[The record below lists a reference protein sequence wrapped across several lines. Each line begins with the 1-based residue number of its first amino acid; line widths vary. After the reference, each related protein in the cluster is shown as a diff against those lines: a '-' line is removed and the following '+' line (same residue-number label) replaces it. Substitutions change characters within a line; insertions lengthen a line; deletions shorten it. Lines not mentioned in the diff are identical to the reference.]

1 MKLRQ
6 NNTIL
11 HSCGTISILA
21 FIWLF
26 AFILSSPLFIFN
38 TQLTLSLDIHPND
51 LIQIEQEFTSPH
63 ESTNVTNN
71 YLVNITNSFVS
82 TMSAKDGD
90 DISSFKIYHCVENWP
105 YHQSRII
112 YSYAALLIQYI
123 FPILIVGIAYG
134 SIWWKLNSQ
143 RNKLRT
149 HTRNDLTLMNAAT
162 FVGQEQH
169 EQSACEQVNETA
181 VSGTKDKKSS
191 LAKPKLSYFQTRQ
204 KKTLKTENHRRRKM
218 NILLSV
224 IALIFAAS
232 WLPLN
237 IFNILSDSKMS
248 IIKADHTYYVINAIC
263 ILLGMSSAVSNP
275 VLYGVLNE
283 NFKREYAKLFSRFFS
298 RLLVCSKPKPGADS
312 SNHIAKGKSE
322 NELNPLKYSENKQL
336 LFDNQTKNIVE
347 NNSHFK

>member
-6 NNTIL
+6 NNNTIL

-63 ESTNVTNN
+63 ERTNN
-71 YLVNITNSFVS
+71 TTNKNVSVNNKTLNSFVS
-82 TMSAKDGD
+82 AVSAKDGD

-143 RNKLRT
+143 RNKLRS
-149 HTRNDLTLMNAAT
+149 HTRNDLNLMNAAT
-162 FVGQEQH
+162 FAAGQDQH
-169 EQSACEQVNETA
+169 ELSAGEQANEVA
-181 VSGTKDKKSS
+181 GSGTREKKSS
-191 LAKPKLSYFQTRQ
+191 IAKPKLSYIQTRQ
-204 KKTLKTENHRRRKM
+204 KRTLKTENHRRRKM

-275 VLYGVLNE
+275 VL
-283 NFKREYAKLFSRFFS
+283 
-298 RLLVCSKPKPGADS
+298 
-312 SNHIAKGKSE
+312 
-322 NELNPLKYSENKQL
+322 
-336 LFDNQTKNIVE
+336 
-347 NNSHFK
+347 